1 MDELMMEAEKHLER
15 GEYEEARHI
24 YEQIINDEPDN
35 AKAYNKLGVIAAYE
49 KNNEEAEA
57 YFKKALELDP
67 KLSSAASNLGNIFF
81 EKEELEKARECYEKA
96 IDLDPDNPIPYNN
109 LAVIYKKQK
118 EIDKFVKFYK
128 KSVELSNKQ
137 LRNPQ
142 KDKSGKRQRATSSY
156 TGTGIL
162 GFIAVALILYVLIRL
177 FKG

>member
-15 GEYEEARHI
+15 GEYEEARRI
-24 YEQIINDEPDN
+24 YEQIVNNEPNN

-142 KDKSGKRQRATSSY
+142 KDKFDKSQGAKSSHV
-156 TGTGIL
+156 GII
-162 GFIAVALILYVLIRL
+162 GFIVIALILYVLIML